1 MEVSE
6 FLRARLVDGLT
17 MLDYEAKQ
25 LKVARINEKALMPY
39 ELLQCNGVGLIKSV
53 MHIVLFEKNYNELA
67 FHYKELSKRFLESF
81 PDFDDLEINYIQI
94 QGMAFAGPIN
104 TPTLKTP
111 YGELV
116 LGLPDSFV
124 AEFYRNL
131 KATIVPGNDSDNVV
145 KVDFGGKKN

>member
-17 MLDYEAKQ
+17 MLDYEAEQ
-25 LKVARINEKALMPY
+25 LKVSRVNEKKLIPY
-39 ELLQCNGVGLIKSV
+39 ELLQCNGIALIKSV
-53 MHIVLFEKNYNELA
+53 MQIVLFEKNYTELA
-67 FHYKELSKRFLESF
+67 FHYRKLNERFLEPF
-81 PDFDDLEINYIQI
+81 PDFDDLVINYIQI
-94 QGMAFAGPIN
+94 QGMGFGAPIN

-116 LGLPDSFV
+116 LGLPDTFV

-131 KATIVPGNDSDNVV
+131 KATIVPANDNDNVV
-145 KVDFGGKKN
+145 KVDFGGKKD